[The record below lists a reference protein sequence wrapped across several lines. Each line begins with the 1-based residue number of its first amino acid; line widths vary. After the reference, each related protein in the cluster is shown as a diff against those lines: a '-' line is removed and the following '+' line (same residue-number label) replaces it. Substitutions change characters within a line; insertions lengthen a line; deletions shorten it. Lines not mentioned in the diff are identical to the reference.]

1 MTKYLIAYGATMLVF
16 FAIDFV
22 WLGVVAKDFYRE
34 RLGALMLEQVNL
46 PVAAVFYLIYIV
58 GIVVFAI
65 SPALQGGSWK
75 TALMLGGLFG
85 FIAYG
90 TYDVTNLATLRG
102 WPVSVVIVDMAWGTV
117 LTGVSATL
125 GYAITRYFA

>member
-58 GIVVFAI
+58 GIVVFAV
-65 SPALQGGSWK
+65 SPALQAGSWK

-102 WPVSVVIVDMAWGTV
+102 WPVSVVIVDMTWGTV
-117 LTGVSATL
+117 LTGVSAAL

>member
-65 SPALQGGSWK
+65 SPALQAGSWK

>member
-117 LTGVSATL
+117 LTGVSAAL